1 VTCEDCVI
9 SRSREGCVN
18 PVPAYIIL
26 CPRHAAVDALEE
38 ALKEAEWIQAEHG
51 ERKHCPVCKRW
62 QGYSHAEFCP
72 IAAALALAK
81 PAQAVAGEEG
91 K

>member
-1 VTCEDCVI
+1 VICKDCRVTATGLTV
-9 SRSREGCVN
+9 
-18 PVPAYIIL
+18 IL

-81 PAQAVAGEEG
+81 PAQAEGGKDEAGY
-91 K
+91 